1 MGILKKADGD
11 LTVATIAVRDAL
23 TPKFDGMQVMV
34 LDASAIAQ
42 LGSGRALFQWS
53 TAANDWLLLW
63 AEAFPILQTMT
74 LVNDHESRL
83 DALESGGGGGGG
95 GVQGVSAF
103 LIATQANSTTTPADL
118 NGLVFTVPAGKT
130 LQLKGFIACT
140 AAATSTGIYLGVKV
154 SQGAGA
160 NANAT
165 GNWLAYVN
173 VSSSATAT
181 GIADGDVFNV
191 AGGGQSVGGVLG
203 TASTAGNNPGM
214 IDVMVK
220 NNSTNAETTVALQFR
235 SEVAGSAVTAQI
247 GSGATGIIF

>member
-34 LDASAIAQ
+34 LDASAIAE
-42 LGSGRALFQWS
+42 LASGRALFQWS

-63 AEAFPILQTMT
+63 AETFPILQTMAS
-74 LVNDHESRL
+74 VNDHESRL
-83 DALESGGGGGGG
+83 DALESSGGGGGA
-95 GVQGVSAF
+95 QGVSAF
-103 LIATQANSTTTPADL
+103 LTATQANSTTTPADL
-118 NGLVFTVPAGKT
+118 NGLIFTVAAGKT
-130 LQLKGFIACT
+130 LKLKGIIACT
-140 AAATSTGIYLGVKV
+140 AAATTTGFYLGVRV
-154 SQGAGA
+154 SHGAGA

-173 VSSSATAT
+173 VSSTATAT
-181 GIADGDVFNV
+181 GLADGDVFNI
-191 AGGGQSVGGVLG
+191 AGGTQSAGGVLS

-220 NNSTNAETTVALQFR
+220 NHSTNAQTTVALQFR

>member
-74 LVNDHESRL
+74 LVSDHESRL
-83 DALESGGGGGGG
+83 NALESGGG

-103 LIATQANSTTTPADL
+103 LSVAQVNSATTPADL
-118 NGLVFTVPAGKT
+118 NGLVFAVPAGKT

-140 AAATSTGIYLGVKV
+140 SAATSTGIYLGVRF
-154 SQGAGA
+154 SHGAGA
-160 NANAT
+160 DANAV

-173 VSSSATAT
+173 LSASATAT
-181 GIADGDVFNV
+181 GLADGDVFNI
-191 AGGGQSVGGVLG
+191 AGGTQSVGGVLS

-220 NNSTNAETTVALQFR
+220 NHSTNAQTTVALQFR